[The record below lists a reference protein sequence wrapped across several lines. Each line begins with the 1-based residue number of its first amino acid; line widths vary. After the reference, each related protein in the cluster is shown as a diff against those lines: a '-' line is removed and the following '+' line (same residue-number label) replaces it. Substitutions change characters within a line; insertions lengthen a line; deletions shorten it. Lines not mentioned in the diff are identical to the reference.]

1 MISSL
6 GNLANSLSS
15 VIEEVVDQR
24 ILDNGKRIDNSESV
38 SDILNS
44 LHQINIEIEI
54 QKSNIEELIEQNQLL
69 TQENIFLSKEIN
81 NIWEKINRPSVF
93 QKVFSY
99 FGII

>member
-6 GNLANSLSS
+6 GNLTNSLSS

-81 NIWEKINRPSVF
+81 NILEKINRPSVF

>member
-81 NIWEKINRPSVF
+81 NIWEKINRPSVL